1 MKKVMKFVRLD
12 TAAAHMGADRPAF
25 VRDFRTLT
33 DRERALVAREVLRA
47 VRQERKG

>member
-1 MKKVMKFVRLD
+1 MEKVMKFVRLD

-25 VRDFRTLT
+25 VKDFRTLT
-33 DRERALVAREVLRA
+33 DQERALVACEVLRA